1 MLCNEHCKKVENQ
14 GKSRREKNFLCSCLQ
29 ISVNSTERMNDSAY
43 MQFAFR
49 RKKQQANKRENDLF
63 CTKRDMEELK
73 IIGSF
78 TIHTY
83 VGNAF

>member
-1 MLCNEHCKKVENQ
+1 M
-14 GKSRREKNFLCSCLQ
+14 
-29 ISVNSTERMNDSAY
+29 NSTERMNDSAY

-49 RKKQQANKRENDLF
+49 RKEQQASERENYLF